1 MATSREEL
9 HKVIDLLD
17 EEIVDSILKIV
28 KNLVVADDDTLLTPD
43 EIKRMNDGEAQ
54 IARGEFM
61 TLSDYAKGRG
71 L

>member
-1 MATSREEL
+1 MTETREEL

-28 KNLVVADDDTLLTPD
+28 KNLVKTADDTILAAE
-43 EIKRMNDGEAQ
+43 EIERMEAGEAQ
-54 IARGEFM
+54 IARGEFT
-61 TLSDYAKGRG
+61 TLDEYANRRG